1 MGDRVAVG
9 YQAPSTLTVGL
20 FQHGKQ
26 EFLLADWESLRRSEE
41 VRGKGG
47 IGPPK
52 SHVGSARQDRVSPR
66 LPRGHWAGLALP
78 C

>member
-1 MGDRVAVG
+1 MVPGLQYPYVG
-9 YQAPSTLTVGL
+9 S

-26 EFLLADWESLRRSEE
+26 VFLLAGQERWRRRSEE